1 MSTLELKPRPPTL
14 LWRQF
19 HFFTEIAGSGIA
31 GVFGLCDL
39 LKYYFELFKHEY
51 NSTRTTMIA
60 SLLLSQAARLS
71 WLQADLHVRHFIFS
85 IPMHIF
91 TLLINMSLTGKT
103 VLFYFKS
110 GMNPPTQANSRKH
123 VYCCCTCVLASLIVL
138 GARQV
143 SSNRWKPNF
152 VPFC

>member
-1 MSTLELKPRPPTL
+1 MSALGLEPRPPTL

-51 NSTRTTMIA
+51 NSTWTVMIA

-71 WLQADLHVRHFIFS
+71 CLQADLNVKHFISS

-91 TLLINMSLTGKT
+91 TLLINMPLTGKI

-110 GMNPPTQANSRKH
+110 GMNPPTQAKSRKH
-123 VYCCCTCVLASLIVL
+123 VFCCSTCVLA
-138 GARQV
+138 RV
-143 SSNRWKPNF
+143 SSGTGQPCCLGSMSG
-152 VPFC
+152 VQS